1 MKEKVLTLAQFKRDA
16 STGHMGLELIERYG
30 KKIDKPIIVP
40 VVKVQSNGAYLKRG
54 DKESFLDYPY
64 ASLFVYTGNMVK
76 VYESG
81 LRSLNPTEEMVMRQW
96 HQISN
101 NPQFRE
107 RARIDA
113 LSDGNYTNRQE
124 ELFFKQSPCPYL
136 YTERNGLRYD
146 HNTGKVYDPKVKGK
160 CVLVYRVHK
169 I

>member
-1 MKEKVLTLAQFKRDA
+1 MPGLSIPFSLDA
-16 STGHMGLELIERYG
+16 AHTARMFMRFLFW
-30 KKIDKPIIVP
+30 V
-40 VVKVQSNGAYLKRG
+40 NGAYLKRG
-54 DKESFLDYPY
+54 DKESFLDYPH

>member
-1 MKEKVLTLAQFKRDA
+1 
-16 STGHMGLELIERYG
+16 
-30 KKIDKPIIVP
+30 
-40 VVKVQSNGAYLKRG
+40 
-54 DKESFLDYPY
+54 
-64 ASLFVYTGNMVK
+64 MV
-76 VYESG
+76 
-81 LRSLNPTEEMVMRQW
+81 
-96 HQISN
+96 
-101 NPQFRE
+101 RE

>member
-1 MKEKVLTLAQFKRDA
+1 MAKKLLTLAQFKRDA
-16 STGHMGLELIERYG
+16 ASGHMGLELIERYG
-30 KKIDKPIIVP
+30 KKITKPVIVP
-40 VVKVQSNGAYLKRG
+40 VVKVQTNGVYLKRG
-54 DKESFLDYPY
+54 DNESFLDYPF
-64 ASLFVYTGNMVK
+64 ASLFEYTGTMVK
-76 VYESG
+76 VYDTG
-81 LRSLNPTEEMVMRQW
+81 LRKLNPTEEMVMRQW

-113 LSDGNYTNRQE
+113 LTDGNYTGRQE

-160 CVLVYRVHK
+160 CVLVYKVHK